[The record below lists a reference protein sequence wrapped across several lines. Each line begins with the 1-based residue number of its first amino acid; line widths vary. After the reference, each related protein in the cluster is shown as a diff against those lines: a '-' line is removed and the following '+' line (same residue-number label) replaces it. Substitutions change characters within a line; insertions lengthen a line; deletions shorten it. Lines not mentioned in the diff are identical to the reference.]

1 MRIDLNGMCRF
12 SEANRRKLGNAVSYI
27 AQKAKYPYKTE
38 VLKLLFLMEE
48 QMVQR
53 YHVPFLGIPFS
64 VWRMGPVS
72 VDVFEELSDGPALL
86 EEYITLQFNGQGI
99 RVTPKG
105 EFDDDEFSNAELEM
119 MEKVMAKFGQ
129 MNSEELIEET
139 HRDGGLWKLT
149 AEENG
154 LLEDFEQRRA
164 NSSSVVIDMSRGLC
178 PDDRAFYQET
188 MAVRQAANMLRS

>member
-1 MRIDLNGMCRF
+1 MCRF
-12 SEANRRKLGNAVSYI
+12 SEANRRKLGNAVAFI
-27 AQKAKYPYKTE
+27 AQRAKYPYKTE

-86 EEYITLQFNGQGI
+86 DEYIMLQFNGQGI

-105 EFDDDEFSNAELEM
+105 EFEDDEFSNAELEM
-119 MEKVMAKFGQ
+119 MERVMAKYGQ
-129 MNSEELIEET
+129 MNSDELIAET
-139 HRDGGLWKLT
+139 HRDGGLWKVT

-164 NSSSVVIDMSRGLC
+164 NSSSVVIDMGRDLC
-178 PDDRAFYQET
+178 PDDKRFYEET

>member
-1 MRIDLNGMCRF
+1 MCRF
-12 SEANRRKLGNAVSYI
+12 SEANRRKLGNAVAYI

-48 QMVQR
+48 QMVMR
-53 YHVPFLGIPFS
+53 YHVPFLAIPFS

-86 EEYITLQFNGQGI
+86 EEYISLQFNGQGI
-99 RVTPKG
+99 RVTPRMP
-105 EFDDDEFSNAELEM
+105 FDEDEFSNAELEM
-119 MEKVMAKFGQ
+119 MDRVMEKYGY
-129 MNSEELIEET
+129 MNSDELIAET

-154 LLEDFEQRRA
+154 LLEDFENRRA
-164 NSSSVVIDMSRGLC
+164 NSSSVVIDMGRGLC
-178 PDDRAFYQET
+178 PDDRRFYDET
-188 MAVRQAANMLRS
+188 MQIRQAANMLRA

>member
-1 MRIDLNGMCRF
+1 MCRF

-119 MEKVMAKFGQ
+119 MDKVMAKYGQ

>member
-1 MRIDLNGMCRF
+1 MCRF
-12 SEANRRKLGNAVSYI
+12 SEASRRKLGNAIVYI
-27 AQKAKYPYKTE
+27 AQRAKHPYKTE
-38 VLKLLFLMEE
+38 VLKLLYLMEE
-48 QMVQR
+48 QMVLT

-86 EEYITLQFNGQGI
+86 EEYIMLQMNSKGV
-99 RVTPKG
+99 RVTPK
-105 EFDDDEFSNAELEM
+105 ETFDDEEFSNAELSM
-119 MEKVMAKFGQ
+119 MEQVMSKYGQ
-129 MNSEELIEET
+129 MNSEELIKLT

-164 NSSSVVIDMSRGLC
+164 NSSSVIIDMGRSLC
-178 PDDRAFYQET
+178 PDDRRFYEET
-188 MAVRQAANMLRS
+188 MAIRQSANTLRN

>member
-1 MRIDLNGMCRF
+1 MCRF
-12 SEANRRKLGNAVSYI
+12 SEANRRKLGNAVAYI

-48 QMVQR
+48 QMVMK
-53 YHVPFLGIPFS
+53 YHVPFLAIPFS

-86 EEYITLQFNGQGI
+86 EEYISLQFNGQGI
-99 RVTPKG
+99 RVTPRMP
-105 EFDDDEFSNAELEM
+105 FDEDEFSNAELEM
-119 MEKVMAKFGQ
+119 MDRVMEKCGH
-129 MNSEELIEET
+129 MNSDELIAET

-154 LLEDFEQRRA
+154 LLEDFENRRA
-164 NSSSVVIDMSRGLC
+164 NSSSVVIDMGRGLC
-178 PDDRAFYQET
+178 PDDRRFYDET
-188 MAVRQAANMLRS
+188 MQIRQAANMLRA

>member
-1 MRIDLNGMCRF
+1 MCRF
-12 SEANRRKLGNAVSYI
+12 SEANRRKLGNAVAYI

-38 VLKLLFLMEE
+38 VLKLLYLMEE

-86 EEYITLQFNGQGI
+86 EEYIMLQFNGQGI
-99 RVTPKG
+99 KVAAKG
-105 EFDDDEFSNAELEM
+105 AFEDDEFSNAELEM
-119 MEKVMAKFGQ
+119 MERVMAKFGH
-129 MNSEELIEET
+129 MNSEELIAET
-139 HRDGGLWKLT
+139 HRDGGLWKVT

-164 NSSSVVIDMSRGLC
+164 NSSSIVIDMGRQLC
-178 PDDRAFYQET
+178 PDARTFYNET
-188 MAVRQAANMLRS
+188 LEVRQAANLMRG

>member
-1 MRIDLNGMCRF
+1 MCRF
-12 SEANRRKLGNAVSYI
+12 SEANRRKLGNAVTYI

-53 YHVPFLGIPFS
+53 YHVPFLAIPFS

-72 VDVFEELSDGPALL
+72 VDVFEELSDGPSLL
-86 EEYITLQFNGQGI
+86 EEYISLQFNGQGI
-99 RVTPKG
+99 RVTPKMP
-105 EFDDDEFSNAELEM
+105 FDEDEFSNAELEM
-119 MEKVMAKFGQ
+119 MDRVMTKYGH
-129 MNSEELIEET
+129 MNSDELIAET

-154 LLEDFEQRRA
+154 LLDDFENRRA
-164 NSSSVVIDMSRGLC
+164 NSSSIVIDMGRRLC
-178 PDDRAFYQET
+178 PDDRRFYDET
-188 MAVRQAANMLRS
+188 MQIRQAANMLRA

>member
-1 MRIDLNGMCRF
+1 MCRF

-119 MEKVMAKFGQ
+119 MEKVMAKYGQ

>member
-1 MRIDLNGMCRF
+1 MCRF

-119 MEKVMAKFGQ
+119 MDKVMAKYGQ

-188 MAVRQAANMLRS
+188 MAVRQAANMLRN

>member
-1 MRIDLNGMCRF
+1 MCRF
-12 SEANRRKLGNAVSYI
+12 SEANRRKLGNAAAFI
-27 AQKAKYPYKTE
+27 AQRAKYPYKTE

-86 EEYITLQFNGQGI
+86 DEYIMLQFNGQGI

-105 EFDDDEFSNAELEM
+105 EFEDDEFSNAELEM
-119 MEKVMAKFGQ
+119 MERVMAKYGQ
-129 MNSEELIEET
+129 MNSDELIAET
-139 HRDGGLWKLT
+139 HRDGGLWKVT
-149 AEENG
+149 AEENC

-164 NSSSVVIDMSRGLC
+164 NSSSVVIDMGRDLC
-178 PDDRAFYQET
+178 PDDKRFYEET
-188 MAVRQAANMLRS
+188 MAVRQAANMLRN